1 LEEYSV
7 TSIRTEPEG
16 HFSVLLHE
24 AVDAL
29 NVRSS
34 GTYLDGTFGRGGHS
48 KEILKK
54 LGKGGRLIA
63 VDKDAD
69 AVLSANSLPK
79 ENFQIVHGSFADI
92 TRILSGY
99 QIAEIDGV
107 LLDLGVSSPQ
117 LNDASRGFSFMSDG
131 PLDMRMDVTQGMS
144 AANWLNG
151 ATADEITQVL
161 KDFGEER
168 FAKNIARKIV
178 QERQTCELVSTRQL
192 VDIVTDAI
200 PKRYQVLKNPATRT
214 FQAIRIFINREL
226 EDLEQFLQDVISRLS
241 VGGRI
246 VVISFHSLEDR
257 IVKRFFKK
265 ICSIDVPDRL
275 PVRAS
280 ELPKS
285 MYRLVGRAVRAS
297 SSEISR
303 NVRSRSAIMRV
314 AERVTA

>member
-1 LEEYSV
+1 M
-7 TSIRTEPEG
+7 TSIRTESKG

-54 LGKGGRLIA
+54 LGKDGRLIA

-69 AVLSANSLPK
+69 AVLCANSLLE
-79 ENFQIVHGSFADI
+79 ENFDIVHGSFADI
-92 TRILSGY
+92 TQILSGY

-131 PLDMRMDVTQGMS
+131 PLDMRMDVTQGIS

-151 ATADEITQVL
+151 ATTDEITQVL

-178 QERQTCELVSTRQL
+178 QERQKCELVSTRQL

-226 EDLEQFLQDVISRLS
+226 EDLEQFLKDVISRLS

-285 MYRLVGRAVRAS
+285 MYRMVGRAVRAS
-297 SSEISR
+297 SSEVSR
-303 NVRSRSAIMRV
+303 NIRSRSAIMRV

>member
-1 LEEYSV
+1 
-7 TSIRTEPEG
+7 
-16 HFSVLLHE
+16 
-24 AVDAL
+24 
-29 NVRSS
+29 
-34 GTYLDGTFGRGGHS
+34 
-48 KEILKK
+48 
-54 LGKGGRLIA
+54 
-63 VDKDAD
+63 
-69 AVLSANSLPK
+69 
-79 ENFQIVHGSFADI
+79 
-92 TRILSGY
+92 
-99 QIAEIDGV
+99 
-107 LLDLGVSSPQ
+107 
-117 LNDASRGFSFMSDG
+117 SFMSDG

-151 ATADEITQVL
+151 ASTDEITQVL

-178 QERQTCELVSTRQL
+178 KERQTCELVSTRQL

-285 MYRLVGRAVRAS
+285 MYRQVGRAVRAS

>member
-1 LEEYSV
+1 V
-7 TSIRTEPEG
+7 TSIRTESEG

-69 AVLSANSLPK
+69 AVLSANSLPA
-79 ENFQIVHGSFADI
+79 ENFHIVHGSFADI

-99 QIAEIDGV
+99 QLAEIDGV

-151 ATADEITQVL
+151 ASTDEITQVL
-161 KDFGEER
+161 KDYGEER

-178 QERQTCELVSTRQL
+178 KERQTCELVSTRQL

-285 MYRLVGRAVRAS
+285 MYRQVGRAVRAS

>member
-1 LEEYSV
+1 M
-7 TSIRTEPEG
+7 TSIRAESEG

-69 AVLSANSLPK
+69 AVLSANSLPS
-79 ENFQIVHGSFADI
+79 ENFHIVHGSFADI

-99 QIAEIDGV
+99 QLAEIDGV

-151 ATADEITQVL
+151 ASTDEITQVL

-178 QERQTCELVSTRQL
+178 KERQKCELVSTRQL

-214 FQAIRIFINREL
+214 FQAIRIFVNREL

>member
-1 LEEYSV
+1 V
-7 TSIRTEPEG
+7 TSIRTESEG

-69 AVLSANSLPK
+69 AVLSANSLPS
-79 ENFQIVHGSFADI
+79 ENFHIVHGSFADI

-151 ATADEITQVL
+151 ASTDEITQVL

-178 QERQTCELVSTRQL
+178 KERQKCELVSTRQL

>member
-1 LEEYSV
+1 M

-151 ATADEITQVL
+151 ASTDEITQVL

-178 QERQTCELVSTRQL
+178 KERQTCELVSTRQL

-214 FQAIRIFINREL
+214 FQAIRIFVNREL

>member
-1 LEEYSV
+1 M
-7 TSIRTEPEG
+7 TSISTESEG

-178 QERQTCELVSTRQL
+178 KERQKCELVSTRQL

-226 EDLEQFLQDVISRLS
+226 EDLELFLQNVISRIS

-285 MYRLVGRAVRAS
+285 MYRLVGRSVRAS

>member
-1 LEEYSV
+1 M
-7 TSIRTEPEG
+7 TSIRTESEG

-79 ENFQIVHGSFADI
+79 ENFHIVHGSFADI

-151 ATADEITQVL
+151 ATTDEITQVL

-178 QERQTCELVSTRQL
+178 KERQTCELVSTRQL

-285 MYRLVGRAVRAS
+285 MYRQVGRAVRAS

>member
-1 LEEYSV
+1 V
-7 TSIRTEPEG
+7 TSIRTESEG
-16 HFSVLLHE
+16 HFSVLLNE

-29 NVRSS
+29 NVRPS
-34 GTYLDGTFGRGGHS
+34 GTYFDGTFGRGGHS

-54 LGKGGRLIA
+54 LGKDGRLIA

-69 AVLSANSLPK
+69 AVLAANYLTK
-79 ENFQIVHGSFADI
+79 ENFHIVQGSFADI

-99 QIAEIDGV
+99 QIAEVDGV

-117 LNDASRGFSFMSDG
+117 LNDPSRGFSFMSDG
-131 PLDMRMDVTQGMS
+131 PLDMRMDVTQGVS
-144 AANWLNG
+144 AADWLNG
-151 ATADEITQVL
+151 ATIDEIAQVL

-192 VDIVTDAI
+192 VNIVTDAI

-226 EDLEQFLQDVISRLS
+226 EDLEQFLEDVISRLS

>member
-1 LEEYSV
+1 LEEYFV
-7 TSIRTEPEG
+7 TSIRTESEG

-29 NVRSS
+29 NVKSS

-54 LGKGGRLIA
+54 LGNEGRLIA

-69 AVLSANSLPK
+69 AVLSANSLLK
-79 ENFQIVHGSFADI
+79 QNFHIVHGSFADI
-92 TRILSGY
+92 TRILSSH
-99 QIAEIDGV
+99 QIDKIDGV

-117 LNDASRGFSFMSDG
+117 LSDASRGFSFMSDG
-131 PLDMRMDVTQGMS
+131 PLDMRMDVTQGVS

-151 ATADEITQVL
+151 ATTDEITRVL

-178 QERQTCELVSTRQL
+178 QERQKCELVSTRQL

-200 PKRYQVLKNPATRT
+200 PKRYQALKNPATRT

-297 SSEISR
+297 SSEVSR
-303 NVRSRSAIMRV
+303 NIRSRSAIMRV

>member
-1 LEEYSV
+1 M
-7 TSIRTEPEG
+7 TSIRTESEG

-69 AVLSANSLPK
+69 AVLSANSVLE

-178 QERQTCELVSTRQL
+178 KERQKCELVSTRQL

-285 MYRLVGRAVRAS
+285 MYRQVGRAVRAS

-314 AERVTA
+314 AERVIA

>member
-1 LEEYSV
+1 M
-7 TSIRTEPEG
+7 RTESEG

-69 AVLSANSLPK
+69 AVLSANSLPA
-79 ENFQIVHGSFADI
+79 ENFHIVHGSFADI

-151 ATADEITQVL
+151 ASTDEITQVL

-178 QERQTCELVSTRQL
+178 KERQTCELVSTRQL

-285 MYRLVGRAVRAS
+285 MYRQVGRAVRAS

>member
-1 LEEYSV
+1 M
-7 TSIRTEPEG
+7 TSIRTESEG

-69 AVLSANSLPK
+69 AVLSANSLPA
-79 ENFQIVHGSFADI
+79 ENFHIVHGSFADI

-99 QIAEIDGV
+99 QLAEIDGV

-151 ATADEITQVL
+151 ASTDEITQVL

-178 QERQTCELVSTRQL
+178 KERQTCELVSTRQL

-285 MYRLVGRAVRAS
+285 MYRQVGRAVRAS

>member
-1 LEEYSV
+1 M
-7 TSIRTEPEG
+7 TSIRTESEG

-69 AVLSANSLPK
+69 AVLSANSLPA
-79 ENFQIVHGSFADI
+79 ENFHIVHGSFADI

-151 ATADEITQVL
+151 ASTDEITQVL

-178 QERQTCELVSTRQL
+178 KERQICELVSTRQL

-285 MYRLVGRAVRAS
+285 MYRQVGRAVRAS

>member
-1 LEEYSV
+1 M
-7 TSIRTEPEG
+7 TSIRTESEG

-69 AVLSANSLPK
+69 AVLSANSFPA
-79 ENFQIVHGSFADI
+79 ENFHIVHGSFADI

-151 ATADEITQVL
+151 ASTDEITQVL

-178 QERQTCELVSTRQL
+178 KERQKCELVSTRQL

-285 MYRLVGRAVRAS
+285 MYRQVGRAVRAS

>member
-1 LEEYSV
+1 V
-7 TSIRTEPEG
+7 TSIRTESEG

-69 AVLSANSLPK
+69 AVLSANSLPA
-79 ENFQIVHGSFADI
+79 ENFHIVHGSFADI

-151 ATADEITQVL
+151 ASTDEITQVL
-161 KDFGEER
+161 KDYGEER

-178 QERQTCELVSTRQL
+178 KERQTCELVSTRQL

-297 SSEISR
+297 SSEVSR
-303 NVRSRSAIMRV
+303 NIRSRSAIMRV

>member
-1 LEEYSV
+1 M

-69 AVLSANSLPK
+69 AVLSANSVLE

-151 ATADEITQVL
+151 ASTDEITQVL

-178 QERQTCELVSTRQL
+178 KERQICELVSTRQL

-226 EDLEQFLQDVISRLS
+226 EDLEQFLQDVISRVS

-285 MYRLVGRAVRAS
+285 MYRLVGRAIRAS
-297 SSEISR
+297 SSEVSR
-303 NVRSRSAIMRV
+303 NIRSRSAIMRV
-314 AERVTA
+314 AERVNA

>member
-1 LEEYSV
+1 M
-7 TSIRTEPEG
+7 TSIRTESEG

-79 ENFQIVHGSFADI
+79 ENFHIVHGSFADI

-151 ATADEITQVL
+151 ATTDEITQVL

-226 EDLEQFLQDVISRLS
+226 EDLEHFLQDVISRLS

-257 IVKRFFKK
+257 IVKRFFQK

-297 SSEISR
+297 SSEVSR

>member
-1 LEEYSV
+1 M
-7 TSIRTEPEG
+7 TSIRTESEG

-79 ENFQIVHGSFADI
+79 ENFHIVHGSFADI

-99 QIAEIDGV
+99 QITEIDGV

-144 AANWLNG
+144 AANWLNR
-151 ATADEITQVL
+151 ATTDEITQVL

-192 VDIVTDAI
+192 VDIVNDAI

>member
-1 LEEYSV
+1 V
-7 TSIRTEPEG
+7 TSIRTESEG

-69 AVLSANSLPK
+69 AVLYANSLPS
-79 ENFQIVHGSFADI
+79 ENFHIVHGSFADI

-99 QIAEIDGV
+99 QLPEIDGV

-151 ATADEITQVL
+151 ASTDEITQVL

-178 QERQTCELVSTRQL
+178 KERQKCELVSTRQL

-226 EDLEQFLQDVISRLS
+226 EDLEQFLQDVILRLS

-285 MYRLVGRAVRAS
+285 MYRQVGRAVRAS

>member
-1 LEEYSV
+1 M
-7 TSIRTEPEG
+7 TSIRTESEG

-79 ENFQIVHGSFADI
+79 ENFHIVHGSFADI

-151 ATADEITQVL
+151 ATTDEITQVL

>member
-1 LEEYSV
+1 M
-7 TSIRTEPEG
+7 TSIRTESEE

-69 AVLSANSLPK
+69 AVLSANSFPA
-79 ENFQIVHGSFADI
+79 ENFHIVHGSFADI

-151 ATADEITQVL
+151 ATTDEITQVL

-178 QERQTCELVSTRQL
+178 QERQKCELVSTRQL

-226 EDLEQFLQDVISRLS
+226 EDLEQFLQDVILRLS

-285 MYRLVGRAVRAS
+285 MYRQVGRAVRAS

>member
-1 LEEYSV
+1 M

-69 AVLSANSLPK
+69 AVLSANSVLE

-214 FQAIRIFINREL
+214 FQAIRIFVNREL

>member
-1 LEEYSV
+1 M
-7 TSIRTEPEG
+7 TSIRTESEG

-69 AVLSANSLPK
+69 AVLSANSLPE
-79 ENFQIVHGSFADI
+79 ENFHIVHGSFADI

-151 ATADEITQVL
+151 ASTDEITQVL

-178 QERQTCELVSTRQL
+178 KERQKCELVSTRQL

-285 MYRLVGRAVRAS
+285 MYRQVGRAVRAS

>member
-1 LEEYSV
+1 M
-7 TSIRTEPEG
+7 TSIRTESEE

-69 AVLSANSLPK
+69 AVLSANSFPA
-79 ENFQIVHGSFADI
+79 ENFHIVHGSFADI

-151 ATADEITQVL
+151 ATTDEITQVL

-226 EDLEQFLQDVISRLS
+226 EDLEQFLQDVILRLS

-285 MYRLVGRAVRAS
+285 MYRQVGRAVRAS

>member
-1 LEEYSV
+1 V

-69 AVLSANSLPK
+69 AVLSANSLRK

-214 FQAIRIFINREL
+214 FQAIRIFVNREL

>member
-1 LEEYSV
+1 V
-7 TSIRTEPEG
+7 TSIRTESEG
-16 HFSVLLHE
+16 HFSVLLNE

-29 NVRSS
+29 NVRPS
-34 GTYLDGTFGRGGHS
+34 GTYFDGTFGRGGHS

-54 LGKGGRLIA
+54 LGKDGRLIA

-69 AVLSANSLPK
+69 AVLAANYLTK
-79 ENFQIVHGSFADI
+79 ENFHIVQGSFADI

-99 QIAEIDGV
+99 QIAEVDGV

-117 LNDASRGFSFMSDG
+117 LNDPSRGFSFMSDG
-131 PLDMRMDVTQGMS
+131 PLDMRMDVTQGVS
-144 AANWLNG
+144 AADWLNG
-151 ATADEITQVL
+151 ATIDEIAQVL

-192 VDIVTDAI
+192 VNIVTDAI

-226 EDLEQFLQDVISRLS
+226 EDLEQFLEDVISRLS

-297 SSEISR
+297 SSEVSR

>member
-1 LEEYSV
+1 M
-7 TSIRTEPEG
+7 TSIRTESEG

-79 ENFQIVHGSFADI
+79 ENFHIVHGSFADI

-151 ATADEITQVL
+151 ATTDEITQVL

-178 QERQTCELVSTRQL
+178 KERQKCELVSTRQL

-226 EDLEQFLQDVISRLS
+226 EDLEHFLQDVISRLS

-285 MYRLVGRAVRAS
+285 MYRMVGRAVRAS
-297 SSEISR
+297 SSEVSR
-303 NVRSRSAIMRV
+303 NIRSRSAIMRV

>member
-1 LEEYSV
+1 
-7 TSIRTEPEG
+7 
-16 HFSVLLHE
+16 
-24 AVDAL
+24 
-29 NVRSS
+29 VRSS

-79 ENFQIVHGSFADI
+79 ENFHIVHGSFADI

-151 ATADEITQVL
+151 ATTDEITQVL

-178 QERQTCELVSTRQL
+178 KERQKCELVSTRQL

-285 MYRLVGRAVRAS
+285 MYRQVGRAVRAS

>member
-1 LEEYSV
+1 M
-7 TSIRTEPEG
+7 TSIRTESEG

-69 AVLSANSLPK
+69 AVLSANSLPA
-79 ENFQIVHGSFADI
+79 ENFHIVHGSFADI
-92 TRILSGY
+92 TRILSGH

-151 ATADEITQVL
+151 ASTDEITQVL

-178 QERQTCELVSTRQL
+178 KERQKCELVSTRQL

-285 MYRLVGRAVRAS
+285 MYRQVGRAVRAS

>member
-1 LEEYSV
+1 M
-7 TSIRTEPEG
+7 TSIRTESEG

-29 NVRSS
+29 NVRPS

-54 LGKGGRLIA
+54 LGKDGRLIA

-69 AVLSANSLPK
+69 AVLAANYLTK
-79 ENFQIVHGSFADI
+79 ENFHIVHGSFADI

-117 LNDASRGFSFMSDG
+117 LSDPSRGFSFMSDG
-131 PLDMRMDVTQGMS
+131 PLDMRMDVTQGVS
-144 AANWLNG
+144 AASWLNG
-151 ATADEITQVL
+151 ATTDEITQVL

-178 QERQTCELVSTRQL
+178 QERQKCELVSTRQL

-226 EDLEQFLQDVISRLS
+226 EDLEQFLQDVMSRLS

-280 ELPKS
+280 ELPRS

-297 SSEISR
+297 SSEVSR

-314 AERVTA
+314 AERVIA

>member
-1 LEEYSV
+1 M
-7 TSIRTEPEG
+7 TSIRTESEG

-79 ENFQIVHGSFADI
+79 ENFHIVHGSFADI

-151 ATADEITQVL
+151 ATTDEITQVL

-226 EDLEQFLQDVISRLS
+226 EDLEHFLQDVISRLS

-285 MYRLVGRAVRAS
+285 MYRQVGRAVRAS
-297 SSEISR
+297 SSEVSR

>member
-1 LEEYSV
+1 M
-7 TSIRTEPEG
+7 TSIRTESEG

-79 ENFQIVHGSFADI
+79 ENFHIVHGSFADI

-151 ATADEITQVL
+151 ASADEITQVL
-161 KDFGEER
+161 KNFGEER

-178 QERQTCELVSTRQL
+178 KERQKCELVSTRQL

-285 MYRLVGRAVRAS
+285 MYRQVGRAVRAS

>member
-1 LEEYSV
+1 M
-7 TSIRTEPEG
+7 TSIRTESEG

-151 ATADEITQVL
+151 ASTDEITQVL

>member
-1 LEEYSV
+1 M
-7 TSIRTEPEG
+7 TSIRTESEG

-79 ENFQIVHGSFADI
+79 ENFDIVHGSFADI

-151 ATADEITQVL
+151 ATTDEITQVL

-178 QERQTCELVSTRQL
+178 KERQTCELVSTRQL

-285 MYRLVGRAVRAS
+285 MYRQVGRAVRAS

>member
-1 LEEYSV
+1 M
-7 TSIRTEPEG
+7 TSIRTESEG

-79 ENFQIVHGSFADI
+79 ENFHIVHGSFADI

-151 ATADEITQVL
+151 ASTDEITQVL

-178 QERQTCELVSTRQL
+178 KERQTCELVSTRQL

-285 MYRLVGRAVRAS
+285 MYRQVGRAVRAS

>member
-1 LEEYSV
+1 V
-7 TSIRTEPEG
+7 NSIRTEPEG

-214 FQAIRIFINREL
+214 FQAIRIFVNREL

>member
-1 LEEYSV
+1 M
-7 TSIRTEPEG
+7 TSIRAESEG

-79 ENFQIVHGSFADI
+79 ENFHIVHGSFADI

-151 ATADEITQVL
+151 ASTDEITQVL

-192 VDIVTDAI
+192 VDIVNDAI

-285 MYRLVGRAVRAS
+285 MYRQVGRAVRAS
-297 SSEISR
+297 SSEISQ

>member
-1 LEEYSV
+1 M
-7 TSIRTEPEG
+7 TSIRTESEG

-69 AVLSANSLPK
+69 AVLSANSLPA
-79 ENFQIVHGSFADI
+79 ENFHIVHGSFADI

-151 ATADEITQVL
+151 ASTDEITQVL
-161 KDFGEER
+161 KDYGEER

-178 QERQTCELVSTRQL
+178 KERQTCELVSTRQL

-285 MYRLVGRAVRAS
+285 MYRQVGRAVRAS

>member
-1 LEEYSV
+1 M

-214 FQAIRIFINREL
+214 FQAIRIFVNREL

-246 VVISFHSLEDR
+246 VVITFHSLEDR